1 MKVIRFFA
9 ALSAFVVV
17 WIVAA
22 ALLGVATRALFPGFG
37 GDIPI
42 LGVSWAALPASALG
56 VLAGYRVFQV
66 LASDRQTKAAK

>member
-9 ALSAFVVV
+9 GLAAFVVV
-17 WIVAA
+17 WVMVAV
-22 ALLGVATRALFPGFG
+22 LLGVATRALFPGFG

-42 LGVSWAALPASALG
+42 LGMSWATLPASALG